1 MIYLVILVL
10 AASLSIGRL
19 WMLQRRQRSHLQTV
33 DGFRSSLQRLS
44 EPANPT
50 PAPARTPVRRRTEA
64 RVAAPRRNA
73 SPRRK
78 ATPRSAHRRPEKL
91 DPARRAAAKRRI
103 EARRAARQ
111 AAF

>member
-10 AASLSIGRL
+10 AASVSIGRL
-19 WMLQRRQRSHLQTV
+19 WMMQRRQRAHLQTV

-44 EPANPT
+44 EPATLAPIR
-50 PAPARTPVRRRTEA
+50 PRQPARRKMAVPRDP
-64 RVAAPRRNA
+64 APRRI
-73 SPRRK
+73 
-78 ATPRSAHRRPEKL
+78 ATPRMAHRRPEKL

-111 AAF
+111 PF

>member
-10 AASLSIGRL
+10 AASVSIGRL
-19 WMLQRRQRSHLQTV
+19 SMMQRRQRSHLQTV

-44 EPANPT
+44 EPATLAPIR
-50 PAPARTPVRRRTEA
+50 AQQPARRKMAVRRDP
-64 RVAAPRRNA
+64 VPRRI
-73 SPRRK
+73 
-78 ATPRSAHRRPEKL
+78 ATPRMAHRRPEKL

-111 AAF
+111 PF

>member
-10 AASLSIGRL
+10 AASVSIGRL
-19 WMLQRRQRSHLQTV
+19 WMMQHRQRSHLQTV

-44 EPANPT
+44 EPATLATVRAQPPT
-50 PAPARTPVRRRTEA
+50 RRKVGVRRDP
-64 RVAAPRRNA
+64 APRRIA
-73 SPRRK
+73 MPRM
-78 ATPRSAHRRPEKL
+78 AHRRPEKL

-111 AAF
+111 PF

>member
-10 AASLSIGRL
+10 AASVSIFRL

-44 EPANPT
+44 EPAT
-50 PAPARTPVRRRTEA
+50 PAPARARPASGRQRSVRRDPP
-64 RVAAPRRNA
+64 PRRI
-73 SPRRK
+73 
-78 ATPRSAHRRPEKL
+78 ATPRMAHRRPEKL

-111 AAF
+111 PL

>member
-10 AASLSIGRL
+10 AASVSIGRL
-19 WMLQRRQRSHLQTV
+19 WMMQRRQRSHLQTV

-44 EPANPT
+44 EPAT
-50 PAPARTPVRRRTEA
+50 LAPVRA
-64 RVAAPRRNA
+64 RPAGGSQAAVRKNPVPRRI
-73 SPRRK
+73 
-78 ATPRSAHRRPEKL
+78 ATPRMAHRRPEKL

-111 AAF
+111 PF

>member
-1 MIYLVILVL
+1 MIYLVILVF

-50 PAPARTPVRRRTEA
+50 PAPALTPERRRTSG
-64 RVAAPRRNA
+64 RVSA
-73 SPRRK
+73 PRRK

-111 AAF
+111 TAF

>member
-10 AASLSIGRL
+10 AASVSIGRL
-19 WMLQRRQRSHLQTV
+19 WMVQRRQRAHLQTV

-44 EPANPT
+44 EPASL
-50 PAPARTPVRRRTEA
+50 APVRVRATDGP
-64 RVAAPRRNA
+64 RVAVRSDSAPRRL
-73 SPRRK
+73 
-78 ATPRSAHRRPEKL
+78 ATPRMAHRRPEKF

-111 AAF
+111 PL

>member
-10 AASLSIGRL
+10 AASVSIGRL
-19 WMLQRRQRSHLQTV
+19 WMMQRRQRSHLQTV

-44 EPANPT
+44 EPAT
-50 PAPARTPVRRRTEA
+50 LAPVRA
-64 RVAAPRRNA
+64 RPAGGRQAAVRKNPAPRRI
-73 SPRRK
+73 
-78 ATPRSAHRRPEKL
+78 ATPRMAHRRPEKL

-111 AAF
+111 PF

>member
-10 AASLSIGRL
+10 AASVSIGRL
-19 WMLQRRQRSHLQTV
+19 WMMQRRQRSHLQTV

-44 EPANPT
+44 EPATLAPVR
-50 PAPARTPVRRRTEA
+50 ALQPARRKMVVRRDP
-64 RVAAPRRNA
+64 APRRI
-73 SPRRK
+73 
-78 ATPRSAHRRPEKL
+78 ATPRMAHRRPEKL

-111 AAF
+111 PF

>member
-10 AASLSIGRL
+10 AASVSIGRL
-19 WMLQRRQRSHLQTV
+19 WMMQRRQRSHLQTV

-44 EPANPT
+44 EPAT
-50 PAPARTPVRRRTEA
+50 LDPVRVRPAGGPQAAVRRNP
-64 RVAAPRRNA
+64 APRRI
-73 SPRRK
+73 
-78 ATPRSAHRRPEKL
+78 ATPRMAHRRPEKL

-111 AAF
+111 PF

>member
-10 AASLSIGRL
+10 AASVSIGRL
-19 WMLQRRQRSHLQTV
+19 WMVQRRQRAHLQTV

-44 EPANPT
+44 EPASL
-50 PAPARTPVRRRTEA
+50 APVRVRPADGPQVAVRRDP
-64 RVAAPRRNA
+64 APRRL
-73 SPRRK
+73 
-78 ATPRSAHRRPEKL
+78 ATPRMAHRRPEKL

-111 AAF
+111 PL